1 MPGTG
6 HAAKT
11 ELQYCEKQDTVPC
24 IKWDSQ
30 TETSCIS
37 CYTAVKFLGFFVNS
51 TLVIQYN

>member
-11 ELQYCEKQDTVPC
+11 ELQDCEKQDTVPC
-24 IKWDSQ
+24 IKGDSQ

-37 CYTAVKFLGFFVNS
+37 SYTAVKFCFVFCKFNIGYS
-51 TLVIQYN
+51 I